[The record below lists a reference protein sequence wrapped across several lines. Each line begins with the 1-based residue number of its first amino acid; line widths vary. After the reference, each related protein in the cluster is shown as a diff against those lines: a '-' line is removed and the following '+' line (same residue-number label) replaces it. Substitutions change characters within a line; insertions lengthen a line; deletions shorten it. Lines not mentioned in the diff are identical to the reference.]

1 MNQAVILEECL
12 LSACVGNFSKMK
24 RLITET
30 KHKIEAKYVKKIKFH
45 GSYNIWLASND
56 PVPINLGK
64 GDGRYHVIR
73 IEETPQELL
82 AEVNNPNYYKD
93 LFKLLENKD
102 FLNKAYDY
110 FNNYPFCLFTGGK
123 Q

>member
-1 MNQAVILEECL
+1 
-12 LSACVGNFSKMK
+12 MK

-30 KHKIEAKYVKKIKFH
+30 KHKVETKYKTKIKFR

-56 PVPINLGK
+56 PVPLNLGK

-73 IEETPQELL
+73 IEETPKELL
-82 AEVNNPNYYKD
+82 ADVNNPNYYKD
-93 LFKLLENKD
+93 LFKLLENNN

-110 FNNYPFCLFTGGK
+110 FKNYKIEKIILQVLLVKFFQARQVNLIL
-123 Q
+123 